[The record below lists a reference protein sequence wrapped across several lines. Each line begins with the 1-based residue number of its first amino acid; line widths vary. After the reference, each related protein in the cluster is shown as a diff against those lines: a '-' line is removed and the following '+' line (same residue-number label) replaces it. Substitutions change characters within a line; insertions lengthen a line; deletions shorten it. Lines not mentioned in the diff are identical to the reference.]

1 MRLVALVLT
10 LGSLCAGCAMEAGDP
25 SSTEEPQH
33 HEEIVAVSGSARPI
47 TPEPGPAPTSTTGT
61 KPTSAV
67 NGGGGGET
75 LPASSPTPTSGTTL
89 ESDNPNPSP
98 WDPHSGN
105 SGQ

>member
-1 MRLVALVLT
+1 MRLVALVLV
-10 LGSLCAGCAMEAGDP
+10 LGSLSAGCAMEAGDP
-25 SSTEEPQH
+25 SSTHEPQH

-47 TPEPGPAPTSTTGT
+47 TPEPGPAPTSTAT
-61 KPTSAV
+61 KPTTAV
-67 NGGGGGET
+67 SGGGSET
-75 LPASSPTPTSGTTL
+75 LPASNPPPAGGATP